1 MKLYFEV
8 NPFFSAAPNQS
19 AAVSN
24 SNPTVTPPG
33 VQSTTAAVETA
44 DNDIADLDV
53 TIELDNSLDQDAGL
67 LVAGIH
73 A

>member
-1 MKLYFEV
+1 MHFKV

-19 AAVSN
+19 AAMSN
-24 SNPTVTPPG
+24 SNPTVAPHG
-33 VQSTTAAVETA
+33 VQNTTTAVVTA
-44 DNDIADLDV
+44 DNDTADLDV

>member
-1 MKLYFEV
+1 M
-8 NPFFSAAPNQS
+8 
-19 AAVSN
+19 SN

-53 TIELDNSLDQDAGL
+53 TIDLDNSLDQDAGL